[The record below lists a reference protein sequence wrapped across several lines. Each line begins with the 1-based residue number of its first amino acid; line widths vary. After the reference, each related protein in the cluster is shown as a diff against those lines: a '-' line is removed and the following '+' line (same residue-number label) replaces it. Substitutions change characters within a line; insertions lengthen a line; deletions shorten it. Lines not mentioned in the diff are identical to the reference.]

1 MNPLM
6 MMLGVVLGLKRT
18 GFRCRRTQVVAMTDK
33 HKTVKCKFC
42 GAAIPPRQ
50 S

>member
-6 MMLGVVLGLKRT
+6 MMLGVMLGLKRT
-18 GFRCRRTQVVAMTDK
+18 CPRCRRTQLVVRADK

-42 GAAIPPRQ
+42 GAAIPPPKP
-50 S
+50 